1 MGEIFKSTI
10 RPLGSSA
17 CVLIPKEQL
26 VERGLKIGDKVEIAL
41 LVHRTPAD
49 FDKLLGIAKGAG
61 PFVRDKKTRRFDD
74 PA

>member
-26 VERGLKIGDKVEIAL
+26 EQRGLKIGDSVEVAL
-41 LVHRTPAD
+41 LVHKNVFPA
-49 FDKLLGIAKGAG
+49 LGIAAG
-61 PFVRDKKTRRFDD
+61 FTKPFVRDKTTREFK
-74 PA
+74 